1 MPHPCDLPGDT
12 PGSEGGRLSSP
23 PPLGTWD
30 MYRDELQ
37 GLMRQGGCCRVRGCL
52 VAASAPLREVGSW
65 GGTSTS
71 SHGTGPPASVPP
83 FSCLPKAPLL

>member
-30 MYRDELQ
+30 MYRDKLQ

-52 VAASAPLREVGSW
+52 VAASAPLRSGVLGRNIHQQPRH
-65 GGTSTS
+65 GATSLRATILL
-71 SHGTGPPASVPP
+71 PP
-83 FSCLPKAPLL
+83 

>member
-37 GLMRQGGCCRVRGCL
+37 GLMRQGGCCRVRG
-52 VAASAPLREVGSW
+52 AW
-65 GGTSTS
+65 
-71 SHGTGPPASVPP
+71 
-83 FSCLPKAPLL
+83 

>member
-30 MYRDELQ
+30 MYRDEQQ
-37 GLMRQGGCCRVRGCL
+37 GLMRQGGCCRVRG
-52 VAASAPLREVGSW
+52 AW
-65 GGTSTS
+65 
-71 SHGTGPPASVPP
+71 
-83 FSCLPKAPLL
+83 